1 MLERRDPGAYTIAII
16 GHLSPNKKKVTLHST
31 GESTPQGQH
40 LILSHTFLNTD
51 EGNTLN
57 TDVVL
62 KTILKKNHL
71 RTGNG
76 HPDEENI
83 ESIYDY

>member
-1 MLERRDPGAYTIAII
+1 M
-16 GHLSPNKKKVTLHST
+16 
-31 GESTPQGQH
+31 
-40 LILSHTFLNTD
+40 D

-76 HPDEENI
+76 HPDEEYI
-83 ESIYDY
+83 ESIYDYWFQYTKKKAM